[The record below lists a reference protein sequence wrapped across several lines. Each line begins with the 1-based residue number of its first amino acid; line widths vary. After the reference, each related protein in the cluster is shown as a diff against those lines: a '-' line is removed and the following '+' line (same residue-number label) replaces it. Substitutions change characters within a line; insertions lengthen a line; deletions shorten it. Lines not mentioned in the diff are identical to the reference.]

1 MKLFSKIL
9 CIVGLIAATT
19 FGSAQAQSASAKD
32 YPDRPVKFI
41 VPFPPGGAADV
52 FARLV
57 AQKLTDKWKQTVLV
71 ENKPGAGGRIA
82 TQFVATAPA
91 DGYTFLV
98 VTVGHAVNPSLY
110 NNLPY
115 KTEQDF
121 KTVAMLADLP
131 SMLVVNN
138 DLPVSNV
145 KELIALAKA
154 QPGKLTYA
162 SSGNATTSH
171 VAAAMLASA
180 ENVNLVHIPYKGSA
194 PAITDMI
201 SGRVNIMIDPI
212 ATALPHVKSGKLKA
226 LAVSTPNRSPLV
238 PQLPTIAESG
248 VPGYDF
254 SAWFLLLAPSGVP
267 NNLISKVNADIVDT
281 MKDPELLKTYETRG
295 AQAGSGT
302 PESLSKFL
310 TNEIKRFATLVEKTG
325 MKAE

>member
-1 MKLFSKIL
+1 MKRISKIF
-9 CIVGLIAATT
+9 CLIAIL
-19 FGSAQAQSASAKD
+19 GSIISGNAIAQSAGLKD
-32 YPDRPVKFI
+32 YPDRSVKFI

-57 AQKLTDKWKQTVLV
+57 AQKLTEKWKQTVLV

-82 TQFVATAPA
+82 TQFVGTAPA

-110 NNLPY
+110 SNLPY
-115 KTEQDF
+115 STEKDF

-131 SMLVVNN
+131 SMLVVNTE
-138 DLPVSNV
+138 LPVTNI
-145 KELIALAKA
+145 KELVALAKA

-180 ENVNLVHIPYKGSA
+180 ENLDLVHIPYKGSA

-226 LAVSTPNRSPLV
+226 LAVSTPQRSPLV
-238 PQLPTIAESG
+238 PELPTIAESG

-267 NNLISKVNADIVDT
+267 DALIGKVNADILDA
-281 MKDPELLKTYETRG
+281 MKDPELTKTYATRG
-295 AQAGSGT
+295 AQAGVGT
-302 PESLSKFL
+302 PGELSKFL
-310 TNEIKRFATLVEKTG
+310 ANEIKRFDALVKKTG

>member
-1 MKLFSKIL
+1 
-9 CIVGLIAATT
+9 
-19 FGSAQAQSASAKD
+19 
-32 YPDRPVKFI
+32 
-41 VPFPPGGAADV
+41 
-52 FARLV
+52 
-57 AQKLTDKWKQTVLV
+57 
-71 ENKPGAGGRIA
+71 
-82 TQFVATAPA
+82 
-91 DGYTFLV
+91 LV

-110 NNLPY
+110 KNLPY
-115 KTEQDF
+115 NTEKDF

-131 SMLVVNN
+131 SMLVVNTE
-138 DLPVSNV
+138 LPVTNI
-145 KELIALAKA
+145 KELVALAKA

-180 ENVNLVHIPYKGSA
+180 ENLDLVHVPYKGSA

-226 LAVSTPNRSPLV
+226 LAISTPKRSPLV
-238 PQLPTIAESG
+238 PELPTIAESG

-267 NNLISKVNADIVDT
+267 DTLIGKVNADILDA
-281 MKDPELLKTYETRG
+281 MKDPELTKTYATRG
-295 AQAGSGT
+295 AQAGVGT
-302 PESLSKFL
+302 PSELSKFL
-310 TNEIKRFATLVEKTG
+310 TNEIKRFDILVKKTG

>member
-1 MKLFSKIL
+1 MKRISKIF
-9 CIVGLIAATT
+9 CLIALLSAIFSGNAIAQTT
-19 FGSAQAQSASAKD
+19 GLKD
-32 YPDRPVKFI
+32 YPDRSVKFI

-57 AQKLTDKWKQTVLV
+57 AQKLTEKWKQTVLV

-82 TQFVATAPA
+82 TQFVGTAPA

-110 NNLPY
+110 KNLPY
-115 KTEQDF
+115 NTEKDF

-131 SMLVVNN
+131 SMLVVNTE
-138 DLPVSNV
+138 LPVTNI
-145 KELIALAKA
+145 KELVALAKA

-180 ENVNLVHIPYKGSA
+180 ENLDLVHVPYKGSA

-226 LAVSTPNRSPLV
+226 LAISTPKRSPLV
-238 PQLPTIAESG
+238 PELPTIAESG

-267 NNLISKVNADIVDT
+267 DTLIGKVNADILDA
-281 MKDPELLKTYETRG
+281 MKDPELTKTYATRG
-295 AQAGSGT
+295 AQAGVGT
-302 PESLSKFL
+302 PSELSKFL
-310 TNEIKRFATLVEKTG
+310 TNEIKRFDILVKKTG

>member
-1 MKLFSKIL
+1 MKRISKIF
-9 CIVGLIAATT
+9 CLIAIL
-19 FGSAQAQSASAKD
+19 GSIISGNAIAQSAGLKD
-32 YPDRPVKFI
+32 YPDRSVKFI

-57 AQKLTDKWKQTVLV
+57 AQKLTEKWKQTVLV

-82 TQFVATAPA
+82 TQFVGTAPA

-110 NNLPY
+110 SNLPY
-115 KTEQDF
+115 NTEKDF

-131 SMLVVNN
+131 SMLVVNTE
-138 DLPVSNV
+138 LPVTNI
-145 KELIALAKA
+145 KELVALAKA

-180 ENVNLVHIPYKGSA
+180 ENLALVHIPYKGSA

-201 SGRVNIMIDPI
+201 SGRVNMMIDPI

-226 LAVSTPNRSPLV
+226 LAVSTPQRSPLV
-238 PQLPTIAESG
+238 PELPTIAESG

-267 NNLISKVNADIVDT
+267 DALIGKVNADILDA
-281 MKDPELLKTYETRG
+281 MKDPELTKTYATRG
-295 AQAGSGT
+295 AQAGVGT
-302 PESLSKFL
+302 PSELSKFL
-310 TNEIKRFATLVEKTG
+310 ANEIKRFDALVKKTG